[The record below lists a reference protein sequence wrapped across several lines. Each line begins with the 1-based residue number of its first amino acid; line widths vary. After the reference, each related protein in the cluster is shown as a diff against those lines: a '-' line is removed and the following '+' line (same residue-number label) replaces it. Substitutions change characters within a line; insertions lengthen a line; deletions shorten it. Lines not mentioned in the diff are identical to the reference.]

1 MALECIMDISSII
14 VLTIMVLAV
23 LVVAALGWRK
33 RWD

>member
-1 MALECIMDISSII
+1 MPLEGIMDISSII

>member
-1 MALECIMDISSII
+1 MDISSII